1 MLCYY
6 YVFLAVGAFTAPKH
20 VKKNSTIDSRF
31 FEVNTAKV
39 CSEEQIYLFYY
50 RFFDMSA
57 FSSRRC
63 SHL

>member
-31 FEVNTAKV
+31 FGVDTAKV
-39 CSEEQIYLFYY
+39 CSDEQIY
-50 RFFDMSA
+50 FFIIG
-57 FSSRRC
+57 F
-63 SHL
+63 